1 MRFTDKIVLLTGA
14 SGGIGAATAKLFAE
28 EGARLAV
35 VGRDPQRTKAVAKQ
49 SGAFLASTADIT
61 DSQVCCKL
69 IREVTEK
76 GGGLDV
82 LVNNAGMIVRAD
94 TTDTTDDQWRQIM
107 AVNLDAPFFLSRE
120 AIRVMRRQRQGGAIV
135 HVSSINGV
143 IGRKTLM
150 AYSASKGALI
160 QMTQSMALDCAEDNI
175 RVNTVCPGATD
186 TPMPFSNHAVPVTRE
201 EMADR
206 WTQLVPLQRMAAP
219 EEIGRAILFLAS
231 SDASYITGTN
241 LMVDGGVTCG

>member
-1 MRFTDKIVLLTGA
+1 MRFKNKVVLLTGA
-14 SGGIGAATAKLFAE
+14 SGGIGVATAKLFTA

-35 VGRDPQRTKAVAKQ
+35 VGRDTRRTEDVAKQ
-49 SGAFLASTADIT
+49 SGAFMASTADIT
-61 DSQVCCKL
+61 DPQACRQLVEDVL
-69 IREVTEK
+69 EK

-94 TTDTTDDQWRQIM
+94 TAETTVDQWRQIM

-120 AIRVMRRQRQGGAIV
+120 AIRVMRRRKKGGAIV

-150 AYSASKGALI
+150 AYSTSKGALI

-175 RVNTVCPGATD
+175 RVNAVCPGATD
-186 TPMPFSNHAVPVTRE
+186 TPMPFSEHAVPVTRE
-201 EMADR
+201 DMAER
-206 WTQLVPLQRMAAP
+206 WKQLVPLQRMADP

-241 LMVDGGVTCG
+241 LMVDGGVTSG